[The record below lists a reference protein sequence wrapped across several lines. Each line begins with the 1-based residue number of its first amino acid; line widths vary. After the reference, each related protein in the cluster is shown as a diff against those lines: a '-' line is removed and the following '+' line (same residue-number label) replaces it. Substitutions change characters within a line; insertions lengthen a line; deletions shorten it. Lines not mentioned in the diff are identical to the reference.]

1 MNDSSGT
8 GKKPLAVYTIVE
20 RNEKKYWIKIG
31 AAFTNRDGSINLYL
45 DALPIGMNRLQIREP
60 RAWDEARPA
69 NGNGSTAPAFGAEV
83 QP

>member
-1 MNDSSGT
+1 MNDSSGA

-31 AAFTNRDGSINLYL
+31 AAFTNRDGSITLCL
-45 DALPIGMNRLQIREP
+45 DALPVGTNRLQVREQ
-60 RAWDEARPA
+60 RIWDDARPT
-69 NGNGSTAPAFGAEV
+69 NGHGAATFGAEA